1 MLFPHLCTSRIGFNW
16 FHGDNGSK
24 QTWDRIQNGILGR
37 LRSHFGV
44 KVWLPKFHPTIH
56 SPWQSNTAAISVW
69 IFLLCSHFH
78 RCLLLKK
85 KPHQSFTCKYPH
97 RHSVF
102 ADCRAVLFSGSNVCS
117 NNMLRLI
124 IQDRIVPKCK
134 KRCRWRELQSKS
146 SLTCPA
152 TQIKW
157 NFKNVDFKT
166 WYQQQ

>member
-78 RCLLLKK
+78 RCLLKK
-85 KPHQSFTCKYPH
+85 KSPTSLLHANTHTDTVHLQTAGLCFSQAVTYAPIICSGLLYRIGLYQSA
-97 RHSVF
+97 RS
-102 ADCRAVLFSGSNVCS
+102 AVDEESCNV
-117 NNMLRLI
+117 NLL
-124 IQDRIVPKCK
+124 
-134 KRCRWRELQSKS
+134 
-146 SLTCPA
+146 
-152 TQIKW
+152 
-157 NFKNVDFKT
+157 
-166 WYQQQ
+166 

>member
-1 MLFPHLCTSRIGFNW
+1 MGTMDQSRHETGYRMEFWVVWGHILVSKYDFLNFTQPFIHPDSPTQQLFLYEYFCCVH
-16 FHGDNGSK
+16 
-24 QTWDRIQNGILGR
+24 
-37 LRSHFGV
+37 
-44 KVWLPKFHPTIH
+44 
-56 SPWQSNTAAISVW
+56 ISTDVY
-69 IFLLCSHFH
+69 FK
-78 RCLLLKK
+78 KK